1 MKMPGYYSSG
11 EFARMAQVSV
21 RTIRFYDKQNILKP
35 SYVNPSGAR
44 FYTDS
49 DFARLQQIL
58 LLKYLGFSLDDIREM
73 TINDTDYHFLLNA
86 LTLQKQLIQ
95 DKIEQMQLV
104 ENAIEK
110 TVSAIEQE
118 HQVNWSQ
125 MLDLIHLTGME
136 KTLKSQYLNAT
147 NITTRIQLHRDFSRN
162 TQGWFPWIY
171 QNCGI
176 SPHMKILELGCGN
189 GALWTENR
197 SQIPEQVQI
206 ILSDISEGMLRDA
219 RRNIG
224 LEDPRFSFLCF
235 DCHQI
240 PLPDRSFDLVIANH
254 LLFYCENIPL
264 VCKEVRR
271 ILKPGGTFL
280 CSTYGTAHMKEIS
293 NLVQEFDGR
302 IVLAAEN
309 LYEHF
314 GLENGQAI
322 LEPYFS
328 QISCLHFD
336 DDIFLNQPEPLIQYI
351 LSCHGNQN
359 QMLLDRYKDF
369 RSFVEKKTQ
378 KGFHITKDAGIFLC
392 SM

>member
-162 TQGWFPWIY
+162 
-171 QNCGI
+171 
-176 SPHMKILELGCGN
+176 
-189 GALWTENR
+189 A
-197 SQIPEQVQI
+197 
-206 ILSDISEGMLRDA
+206 
-219 RRNIG
+219 
-224 LEDPRFSFLCF
+224 
-235 DCHQI
+235 
-240 PLPDRSFDLVIANH
+240 
-254 LLFYCENIPL
+254 
-264 VCKEVRR
+264 
-271 ILKPGGTFL
+271 
-280 CSTYGTAHMKEIS
+280 
-293 NLVQEFDGR
+293 
-302 IVLAAEN
+302 
-309 LYEHF
+309 
-314 GLENGQAI
+314 
-322 LEPYFS
+322 
-328 QISCLHFD
+328 
-336 DDIFLNQPEPLIQYI
+336 
-351 LSCHGNQN
+351 
-359 QMLLDRYKDF
+359 
-369 RSFVEKKTQ
+369 
-378 KGFHITKDAGIFLC
+378 
-392 SM
+392 